1 MCRKAVDQIN
11 IGVSLISP
19 DMRILALN
27 RQMREWFPDVDADA
41 KPVCFKSFNRP
52 ARDEVCS
59 YCPTALTLKDGR
71 VHESITA
78 TPAGDRIVHYRIVA
92 TPILDDGGTP
102 IAAVELVEDIT
113 ERLHIFQRM
122 EEELDLNRKIID
134 VSPVGIAIFKASG
147 ECVSVNEAAARMVGG
162 SAEDL
167 RRQNFREIADWRSAG
182 LLEAADEAL
191 ESGREVRR
199 EVHLR
204 TTFGQEIWFEGR
216 MVSFRSQGVDHLLLV
231 MVDLLEVRT
240 AQARWE
246 AALLE
251 IAESRAMADVIE
263 NLMDPVALHDAEG
276 RILKVNRAFRDV
288 FGYGDDIIGVLPEV
302 LLVDGER
309 SAARAALAA
318 CARDGRIKNFRTTL
332 RTKDGRELPFLLSA
346 TCQYD
351 DAGRP
356 KGMTVVAR
364 EISDLATALKEKE
377 ILLREVYHRA
387 KNNMQIISS
396 LLSLQAGRIE
406 DPVFRDILKQ
416 NQSRIRTMALV
427 HERLYKSGDLSR
439 IDFSSYVRS
448 LATQLLAAAGP
459 AAERIALDLDLAEVA
474 LNVNTAIPCGLILNE
489 LVLNALKHAFPDG
502 RGGALKIAIRATGP
516 GRYLLKVADDGVGFP
531 GDLDFRKART
541 MGLEIVN
548 TLVGQI
554 EGAIELDRGG
564 GTAFT
569 IEFAE
574 PAA

>member
-1 MCRKAVDQIN
+1 MYRKAVDQIN

-78 TPAGDRIVHYRIVA
+78 TPAGDRIIHYRIVA

-147 ECVSVNEAAARMVGG
+147 KCVSVNEAAARMVGG

-167 RRQNFREIADWRSAG
+167 RRQNFREIGDWRSSG
-182 LLEAADEAL
+182 LLEAAEEAL
-191 ESGREVRR
+191 ASGREARR

-204 TTFGQEIWFEGR
+204 TTFDREIWFEGR
-216 MVSFRSQGVDHLLLV
+216 MVSFRSQGALHLLLI

-251 IAESRAMADVIE
+251 IAASRASAEVIE
-263 NLMDPVALHDAEG
+263 NLMDPVALHDSEG
-276 RILKVNRAFRDV
+276 RILKVNRAFREV
-288 FGYGDDIIGVLPEV
+288 FGYGDEIVGLLPEV
-302 LLVDGER
+302 LLGDGER

-318 CARDGRIKNFRTTL
+318 CVRDGRLKNFRTTL
-332 RTKDGRELPFLLSA
+332 LTKDGRELPFLLSA

-351 DAGRP
+351 EAGRP

-377 ILLREVYHRA
+377 VLLREVYHRA

-396 LLSLQAGRIE
+396 LLNLQASRID
-406 DPVFRDILKQ
+406 DPVLRDILKQ

-427 HERLYKSGDLSR
+427 HEKLYKSGDLSR
-439 IDFSSYVRS
+439 IDFSTYARS

-459 AAERIALDLDLAEVA
+459 CADRVALDLDLDDVV
-474 LNVNTAIPCGLILNE
+474 LNLNTAIPCGLILNE
-489 LVLNALKHAFPDG
+489 LILNAFKHAFAGG
-502 RGGALKIAIRATGP
+502 RGGTLRVVLRGTGP
-516 GRYLLKVADDGVGFP
+516 GRYLLRVADDGVGFP
-531 GDLDFRKART
+531 EGLDFRRAQT
-541 MGLEIVN
+541 MGLEIIN
-548 TLVGQI
+548 TLAGQLDA
-554 EGAIELDRGG
+554 AIDLDRSA

-569 IEFAE
+569 VVFAD
-574 PAA
+574 PAP